1 MFRLDKEKGLWGNSF
16 WIFDFFLL
24 MDFFEIVI
32 GRIFGGGGL
41 LGRVIR
47 ISGLECEF
55 LCEGLVIFL
64 YIGEF
69 FLFGI
74 LL

>member
-1 MFRLDKEKGLWGNSF
+1 
-16 WIFDFFLL
+16 

-47 ISGLECEF
+47 ILGLECEF

>member
-1 MFRLDKEKGLWGNSF
+1 
-16 WIFDFFLL
+16 

-69 FLFGI
+69 FLLGI